1 MKNKLILLCAIF
13 CSMQIMATNLVL
25 SKSDGTQQ
33 LQDIATIGKLLFVGD
48 DIQLVSH
55 DGTVWAKEAI
65 SNIRKITF
73 ADAETAVENIE
84 SNKQIVI
91 YPNPTQDILI
101 ISGIEAQELHVFD
114 LQGRMLKTEN
124 ATQVN
129 VSTLPN
135 GTYLLQVGTQV
146 VRFIKN

>member
-33 LQDIATIGKLLFVGD
+33 LQDIATIGKLKFVGD

-55 DGTVWAKEAI
+55 DGTVLAKEAI

-124 ATQVN
+124 GTQVN

-146 VRFIKN
+146 VRFIKQ